1 MAGVDVLVI
10 PFTAGGH
17 AALERG
23 SFVLLHLDD
32 ITVAYTEGTASNLFQ
47 DRPEDLENYR
57 KILDRLRA
65 DALNPKQSRELIRA
79 AARDMRTEH

>member
-1 MAGVDVLVI
+1 M
-10 PFTAGGH
+10 
-17 AALERG
+17 
-23 SFVLLHLDD
+23 LLHLDD